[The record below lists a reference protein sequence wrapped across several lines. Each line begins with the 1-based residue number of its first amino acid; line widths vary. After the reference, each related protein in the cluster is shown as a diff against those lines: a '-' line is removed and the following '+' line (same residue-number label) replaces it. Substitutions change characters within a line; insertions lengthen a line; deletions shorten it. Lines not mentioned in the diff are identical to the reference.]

1 MNSIYFDNAATTQ
14 MRKEVVDRMTEVMR
28 DVPGNPSSTHAFG
41 RTAKSQIE
49 TARKRIAQLFN
60 VTAGEIVFTSGGTEA
75 DNLVINSAVRD
86 LGVRRIITSR
96 IEHHAVLHAA
106 EEVSTCHKIDL
117 QYVNLKE
124 CGTPDETHLEE
135 LLKASDAKTLV
146 SLMHVNNEIGNMI
159 DIKAIAT
166 LCKSHGALVHS
177 DMVQSVGHYEVD
189 LQEIP
194 VDFIAAAA
202 HKFHGPKGIGFAF
215 VRKNSGLKPL
225 IFGGSQERGLRA
237 GTEAVHNIVGLE
249 EALRISYENLETES
263 TYVKGLK
270 TYFAERLQE
279 EIPEVKL
286 NGNCS
291 DPTKSTYTLLN
302 VCLPIAEE
310 KAVLLLFQLDMKGI
324 ACSKGSA
331 CQSGSTGGSH
341 VLREVLND
349 EDFKKPSLRFS
360 FSIYNTKEE
369 VDYVVGVLK
378 EYIESENILA

>member
-14 MRKEVVDRMTEVMR
+14 MRKEVVDRMIEVMR

-49 TARKRIAQLFN
+49 SARKRIAELFN
-60 VTAGEIVFTSGGTEA
+60 VSAGEIVFTSGGTEA

-86 LGVRRIITSR
+86 LGVTRIITSR

-106 EEVSTCHKIDL
+106 AEVSTCHKIDL

-124 CGTPDETHLEE
+124 CGTPDEQHLEK

-146 SLMHVNNEIGNMI
+146 SLMHVNNEIGNII
-159 DIKAIAT
+159 DIKEIAI
-166 LCKSHGALVHS
+166 LCKSYGALVHS
-177 DMVQSVGHYEVD
+177 DMVQSVGHYKLD

-249 EALRISYENLETES
+249 EALVMAYKNLEEES
-263 TYVKGLK
+263 RYIKSLKSYFVKK
-270 TYFAERLQE
+270 LQE
-279 EIPEVKL
+279 AIPDAKL

-291 DPTKSTYTLLN
+291 DLEKSTYTLLN
-302 VCLPIAEE
+302 VCLPIAKE
-310 KAVLLLFQLDMKGI
+310 KAMLLLFQLDMKGI

-331 CQSGSTGGSH
+331 CQSGSTSGSH
-341 VLREVLND
+341 VLKEVLSD
-349 EDFKKPSLRFS
+349 EDFKKPSVRFS

-369 VDYVVGVLK
+369 IDYVINVLK
-378 EYIESENILA
+378 EYIEGEDILA